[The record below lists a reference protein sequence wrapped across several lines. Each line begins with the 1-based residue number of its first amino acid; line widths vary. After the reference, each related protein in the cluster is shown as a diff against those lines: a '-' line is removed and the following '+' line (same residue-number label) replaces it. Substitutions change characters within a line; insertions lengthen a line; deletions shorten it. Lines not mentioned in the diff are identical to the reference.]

1 MLEALSRLL
10 HNPILFSTGT
20 RLAEFR
26 PLDPAPYFK
35 VLGVIAL
42 TVVFILITS
51 YGLGSLA
58 RLIMK
63 ARRASPI
70 RQENAFAGYMF
81 AAPWI
86 VGFAIFVVVPLA
98 FSLYWSFTDY
108 RVTARDPANWVGL
121 ANYSAILLKDEGFRA
136 SLVNTLYLT
145 VIGLPLQ
152 MGVALLL
159 AVMLNQ
165 KARGERV
172 FRMAFYLPVILG
184 FNTAVLLCWRLMLNT
199 GTGII
204 NQIIRSLT
212 NTFPPFGYLNRAFI
226 YVQEVVTAFFL
237 GVNTGKFTLLGK
249 VIETGFPAENRVPLW
264 VQSPLW
270 TKMSVVVLMV
280 WGCGAM
286 MLIFLAG
293 LNNIP
298 RVLHESAEVD
308 GASPW
313 QRFWKISFPLLT
325 PYIFYNLVVGM
336 ISSLQIF
343 EPIYVLYR
351 DNQPVVSST
360 ISMVY
365 YLWQKSFSHF
375 EIGYGSAISW
385 VVLVIIL
392 IVTTIQFKLQDRWV
406 MYDIY

>member
-1 MLEALSRLL
+1 MPQ
-10 HNPILFSTGT
+10 NPYLN
-20 RLAEFR
+20 
-26 PLDPAPYFK
+26 
-35 VLGVIAL
+35 VLVTAGL
-42 TVVFILITS
+42 TVFFIVAS
-51 YGLGSLA
+51 CYGLGFLA
-58 RLIMK
+58 RSI
-63 ARRASPI
+63 ARMRGASPKN
-70 RQENAFAGYMF
+70 QENTFAGYFF

-86 VGFAIFVVVPLA
+86 VGFLIFVIVPLA

-108 RVTARDPANWVGL
+108 RVTSSEPANWLGWE
-121 ANYSAILLKDEGFRA
+121 NYKTILFEDDSFR
-136 SLVNTLYLT
+136 SSIVNTLYLT

-152 MGVALLL
+152 IGVALLL
-159 AVMLNQ
+159 AVLLNQ
-165 KARGERV
+165 KMHGERV

-204 NQIIRSLT
+204 NQLVRSLT
-212 NTFPPFGYLNRAFI
+212 VAFPPFGYLSRGLI
-226 YVQEVVTAFFL
+226 YVQEVTAAFFL
-237 GVNTGKFTLLGK
+237 GLNTGKYNLMIK
-249 VIETGFPAENRVPLW
+249 VIEAGFPADNRVPLW

-270 TKMSVVVLMV
+270 TKMSVILLMV

-298 RVLHESAEVD
+298 KELHEAAQVD

-343 EPIYVLYR
+343 EPIFVLYR
-351 DNQPVVSST
+351 DNQPIVSST

-385 VVLVIIL
+385 VILVIIL
-392 IVTTIQFKLQDRWV
+392 IVTIVQFRLQDRWV
-406 MYDIY
+406 TYDVY

>member
-1 MLEALSRLL
+1 MPENPYL
-10 HNPILFSTGT
+10 H
-20 RLAEFR
+20 
-26 PLDPAPYFK
+26 
-35 VLGVIAL
+35 VLVVVFL
-42 TVVFILITS
+42 TVLFILASS
-51 YGLGSLA
+51 YGLGWIA
-58 RLIMK
+58 RLLV
-63 ARRASPI
+63 RLRGASPGY
-70 RQENAFAGYMF
+70 QERTFSGYLF

-86 VGFAIFVVVPLA
+86 VGFVIFVVVPLA

-108 RVTARDPANWVGL
+108 RVTAQEPPHWVGFD
-121 ANYSAILLKDEGFRA
+121 NYYIILFKDENFRA

-152 MGVALLL
+152 MGFALFL

-165 KARGERV
+165 KMRGERI

-184 FNTAVLLCWRLMLNT
+184 FNAAVLLCWRLMLNT

-204 NQIIRSLT
+204 NQIIRAVST
-212 NTFPPFGYLNRAFI
+212 AFPPFGYLTRALI
-226 YVQEVVTAFFL
+226 YVQEVTAAFFL
-237 GVNTGKFTLLGK
+237 GLNTGKFNLMLK

-270 TKMSVVVLMV
+270 TKMSVILLMV
-280 WGCGAM
+280 WGCGTM

-298 RVLHESAEVD
+298 RELHEAAEVD
-308 GASPW
+308 GATGW
-313 QRFWKISFPLLT
+313 QRFWRISFPLLT
-325 PYIFYNLVVGM
+325 PYIFYNLVVGL

-343 EPIYVLYR
+343 EPIFVLYR
-351 DNQPVVSST
+351 DNQPIVSSA

-392 IVTTIQFKLQDRWV
+392 IVTVIQFRLQNRWV
-406 MYDIY
+406 TYELY

>member
-1 MLEALSRLL
+1 MLKNAYLDVLL
-10 HNPILFSTGT
+10 T
-20 RLAEFR
+20 A
-26 PLDPAPYFK
+26 
-35 VLGVIAL
+35 AL
-42 TVVFILITS
+42 TVLFIITS
-51 YGLGSLA
+51 SYLVGLLA
-58 RLIMK
+58 RGIAKLRG
-63 ARRASPI
+63 ATP
-70 RQENAFAGYMF
+70 RQQSNTFAGYLF
-81 AAPWI
+81 ASPWI
-86 VGFAIFVVVPLA
+86 VGFLIFVVVPLA

-108 RVTARDPANWVGL
+108 RVTSNQPPQWVGL
-121 ANYSAILLKDEGFRA
+121 ENYRILILEDDNFRA
-136 SLVNTLYLT
+136 SIVNTLYLT

-152 MGVALLL
+152 LGVALVL

-204 NQIIRSLT
+204 NQILRAMAA
-212 NTFPPFGYLNRAFI
+212 FPPFSFLMRCGI
-226 YVQEVVTAFFL
+226 YVQELFSAFFL
-237 GVNTGKFTLLGK
+237 GINNGNFNLLNK
-249 VIETGFPAENRVPLW
+249 IIEAGFPAANRVPLW

-270 TKMSVVVLMV
+270 SKMSVVLLMI

-298 RVLHESAEVD
+298 RELHEAAEVD
-308 GASPW
+308 GATNW

-351 DNQPVVSST
+351 DNQPIVSSA

-385 VVLVIIL
+385 LVLIIIL
-392 IVTTIQFKLQDRWV
+392 IVTVIQFRLQDRWV
-406 MYDIY
+406 TYDVY

>member
-1 MLEALSRLL
+1 MPENPYINALITAL
-10 HNPILFSTGT
+10 
-20 RLAEFR
+20 
-26 PLDPAPYFK
+26 
-35 VLGVIAL
+35 IA
-42 TVVFILITS
+42 VVFIIACC

-58 RLIMK
+58 RWITK
-63 ARRASPI
+63 VRGASLKK
-70 RQENAFAGYMF
+70 QNNTFAGYFF

-86 VGFAIFVVVPLA
+86 VGFLIFVIVPLA

-108 RVTARDPANWVGL
+108 RVTSKDPANWVGL
-121 ANYSAILLKDEGFRA
+121 ENYINLLLKDDSFRA
-136 SLVNTLYLT
+136 SVINTLYLT
-145 VIGLPLQ
+145 IVGLPLQ
-152 MGVALLL
+152 MGMALFL

-165 KARGERV
+165 KMRGERI

-204 NQIIRSLT
+204 NQLIRSIS
-212 NTFPPFGYLNRAFI
+212 NAIPPFEYANRSVIFI
-226 YVQEVVTAFFL
+226 QEIITAFFL
-237 GVNTGKFTLLGK
+237 GLNTGKYNLLHK
-249 VIETGFPAENRVPLW
+249 VIEAGFPAANRVPLW

-270 TKMSVVVLMV
+270 TKMSVVLLMI

-298 RVLHESAEVD
+298 KELHEAAEVD
-308 GASPW
+308 GASSW
-313 QRFWKISFPLLT
+313 QRFWRISFPLLT
-325 PYIFYNLVVGM
+325 PYIFYNLVVGL
-336 ISSLQIF
+336 ILSLQIF
-343 EPIYVLYR
+343 EPIFVLYR
-351 DNQPVVSST
+351 DNQPIVSST

-385 VVLVIIL
+385 VILVIIF
-392 IVTTIQFKLQDRWV
+392 IVSLIQFKLQDRWV
-406 MYDIY
+406 NYDLY

>member
-1 MLEALSRLL
+1 MENAMPENPYLYVMISAL
-10 HNPILFSTGT
+10 
-20 RLAEFR
+20 
-26 PLDPAPYFK
+26 
-35 VLGVIAL
+35 L
-42 TVVFILITS
+42 TVAFIVATS
-51 YGLGSLA
+51 LGLGWIAQLIA
-58 RLIMK
+58 RLRGK
-63 ARRASPI
+63 SPKY
-70 RQENAFAGYMF
+70 QQNTFAGYAF

-86 VGFAIFVVVPLA
+86 VGFVIFVIVPLA

-108 RVTARDPANWVGL
+108 RVTANEPANWVGFE
-121 ANYSAILLKDEGFRA
+121 NYKTLLLNDDTFR
-136 SLVNTLYLT
+136 SSIINTLYLT

-152 MGVALLL
+152 MAVALFL
-159 AVMLNQ
+159 AAMLNQ
-165 KARGERV
+165 KTRGERV

-204 NQIIRSLT
+204 NQMIRSLSAA
-212 NTFPPFGYLNRAFI
+212 FPPFGYLNRALI
-226 YVQEVVTAFFL
+226 YIQEIVTAFFL
-237 GVNTGKFTLLGK
+237 GLNTGKFNLLTK
-249 VIETGFPAENRVPLW
+249 VFEAGFPADNRVPLW
-264 VQSPLW
+264 VQSPMW
-270 TKMSVVVLMV
+270 TKMSVILLMV

-298 RVLHESAEVD
+298 KELHEAAEVD

-325 PYIFYNLVVGM
+325 PYIFYNLVVGL
-336 ISSLQIF
+336 ISALQIF
-343 EPIYVLYR
+343 EPIFVLYR
-351 DNQPVVSST
+351 DNQPIVSST

-385 VVLVIIL
+385 VILIIIL

-406 MYDIY
+406 TYDVY